1 MQIKPELNKAY
12 EHFHNFILLAI
23 KNKDHLEIY
32 LNASHL
38 SDDEKTFCWEYWDI
52 YHNGGCEEIVEEE
65 VEVDFDDMTKRE
77 IETLAREEF
86 DVELDRRHSK
96 ATLVAQY
103 ESLKNN

>member
-1 MQIKPELNKAY
+1 MQIKPELNNAY
-12 EHFHNFILLAI
+12 ERFHNFIILVI
-23 KNKDHLEIY
+23 KSKEHLEVY
-32 LNASHL
+32 LNACNM

-52 YHNGGCEEIVEEE
+52 YHDGGCEEIVEEE
-65 VEVDFDDMTKRE
+65 VKVDFDDMTKRE

-96 ATLVAQY
+96 SSLIAQY